1 MKSRYSRNFW
11 IVCFAMFFFMTGFN
25 LIMPELNNFITNLGG
40 ENKKGL
46 IILLFSVSAAI
57 SRPFSGKIADVVGR
71 KWVMYAGV
79 ICSFV
84 ICLCYS
90 FVESIAFFL
99 ALRFLHGFS
108 AGFAPTGATALL
120 TDVIPDKSRGN
131 AMGIWG
137 TFISLGIG
145 VGQSLGSW
153 IYQSFGFDTLFMS
166 AAFITC
172 ISFVMVSIATETL
185 SKREKINVKH
195 LRITWKDV
203 FEPNV
208 LPAAFVMFLTAICS
222 GIIFVLTP
230 DISGMLHIENKGFFF
245 GFYVISTIVIRLLT
259 SSVSDRIGRPQTLI
273 IGVSILITSMILIA
287 TVDSKVSY
295 IVAAIVFGFA
305 TGMSS
310 PTLFAWTADLSHK
323 DRRGVGAGTM
333 FLALEFGIIAGSLIT
348 LMVYDN
354 SPTGVYRA
362 FLIGATS
369 ALLALGL
376 LIYITVKQQRERI
389 S

>member
-25 LIMPELNNFITNLGG
+25 LIMPELNHFITNLGG
-40 ENKKGL
+40 ESKKGL

-57 SRPFSGKIADVVGR
+57 SRPFSGKIADIVGR

-79 ICSFV
+79 ICSFI

-90 FVESIAFFL
+90 FVDSIAFFL
-99 ALRFLHGFS
+99 TLRFLHGFS

-120 TDVIPDKSRGN
+120 TDVIPNDSRGN

-153 IYQSFGFDTLFMS
+153 IYQAFGFDTLFMS

-172 ISFVMVSIATETL
+172 ISFVMISIAQETL
-185 SKREKINVKH
+185 TKREKINVRH

-222 GIIFVLTP
+222 GIIFVVTP

-369 ALLALGL
+369 ALVALGL
-376 LIYITVKQQRERI
+376 LIYITVKQQRKRI
-389 S
+389 L

>member
-40 ENKKGL
+40 EQHKGL
-46 IILLFSVSAAI
+46 IILLFSVSAGI
-57 SRPFSGKIADVVGR
+57 SRPFSGKIADIVGR
-71 KWVMYAGV
+71 KWVMYAGI

-84 ICLCYS
+84 VCLTYS
-90 FVESIAFFL
+90 FVDSIILFL
-99 ALRFLHGFS
+99 LLRFIHGFS

-120 TDVIPDKSRGN
+120 TDVIPDKARGT

-153 IYQSFGFDTLFMS
+153 IYQLHGFDALFMS

-172 ISFVMVSIATETL
+172 ISFVMVSIAKESL
-185 SKREKINVKH
+185 QVQEKISIQH
-195 LRITWKDV
+195 LKITWKDV

-222 GIIFVLTP
+222 GIIFVVTP

-245 GFYVISTIVIRLLT
+245 GFYVISTIIIRLLT

-273 IGVSILITSMILIA
+273 IGVSILITSMVLIA
-287 TVDSKVSY
+287 LVDSKISY

-305 TGMSS
+305 TGISS

-323 DRRGVGAGTM
+323 DRRGVGSGTM
-333 FLALEFGIIAGSLIT
+333 FLALEFGIITGSVIT
-348 LMVYDN
+348 LLVYDN
-354 SPTGVYRA
+354 RPSGVYRA
-362 FLIGATS
+362 FIIGACS
-369 ALLALGL
+369 ALIALTF
-376 LIYITVKQQRERI
+376 LIYLTVKQYRNR
-389 S
+389 SL

>member
-1 MKSRYSRNFW
+1 
-11 IVCFAMFFFMTGFN
+11 
-25 LIMPELNNFITNLGG
+25 MPELNNFITNLGG
-40 ENKKGL
+40 ENHKGL
-46 IILLFSVSAAI
+46 IILLFSISAGI
-57 SRPFSGKIADVVGR
+57 SRPFSGKIADIVGR
-71 KWVMYAGV
+71 KWVMYAGIV
-79 ICSFV
+79 CSFI
-84 ICLCYS
+84 ICLSYS
-90 FVESIAFFL
+90 FVDSILFFL
-99 ALRFLHGFS
+99 ILRFLHGFS

-120 TDVIPDKSRGN
+120 TDVIPDQARGT

-153 IYQSFGFDTLFMS
+153 IYQAFGFDTLFMS

-172 ISFVMVSIATETL
+172 ISFIMVTIAKESL
-185 SKREKINVKH
+185 KVQEKISIQH
-195 LRITWKDV
+195 LKITWKDV

-222 GIIFVLTP
+222 GVIFVVTP

-245 GFYVISTIVIRLLT
+245 GFYVISTIIIRLLT

-273 IGVSILITSMILIA
+273 IGVSILIASMVLIA
-287 TVDSKVSY
+287 LVDSQVSY
-295 IVAAIVFGFA
+295 IIAAIVFGFA
-305 TGMSS
+305 TGISS

-348 LMVYDN
+348 LLVYDN
-354 SPTGVYRA
+354 SAAGVYRA
-362 FLIGATS
+362 FIIGAGS
-369 ALLALGL
+369 ALLALIF
-376 LIYITVKQQRERI
+376 LIYITIKQYRNKV